1 MIPKN
6 VGIGRGLLDSS
17 FDYQMEHCSC
27 AVYTD
32 PLELLA
38 DEARIVHEKKKF
50 KFEITKVYTM
60 RLQRYRDKKT

>member
-6 VGIGRGLLDSS
+6 VGIGRRLLDSS

-38 DEARIVHEKKKF
+38 DEARIVHEKKNLSLK
-50 KFEITKVYTM
+50 
-60 RLQRYRDKKT
+60 